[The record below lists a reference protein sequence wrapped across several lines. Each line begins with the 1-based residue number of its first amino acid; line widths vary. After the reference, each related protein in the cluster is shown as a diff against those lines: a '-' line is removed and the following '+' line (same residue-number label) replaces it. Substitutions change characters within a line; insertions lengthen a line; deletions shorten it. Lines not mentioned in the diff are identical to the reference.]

1 LPQAFEAL
9 ADSRDAREWR
19 VHFHVPIFIEH
30 LGAFTS
36 TQFFV
41 REFLALHRA
50 QPVSQHLEVETYTWD
65 VLPERYRRD
74 GVVGGIVSEL
84 DWVKRQLVA

>member
-1 LPQAFEAL
+1 M
-9 ADSRDAREWR
+9 
-19 VHFHVPIFIEH
+19 HFHVPIFIEH

-74 GVVGGIVSEL
+74 GVVGGIVNEL
-84 DWVKRQLVA
+84 NWVKRQLVA